1 MRFGALAIVALLAA
15 CSGPKLPP
23 PNSAQAQYDGRQQA
37 VQVMVS
43 SLQPPSAVALVSA
56 DGHRYPASGIALLSG
71 PHVLYNP
78 PPSISL
84 GIGGFGFSGCCSAF
98 GSGLGFGVTRRKA
111 NAGRSQRPISR
122 LRADPF
128 AARLRDQLDPIP
140 RRSFGRWP
148 GPEFCRPSSCRLR
161 FASGPWL
168 GPISGPRHSLS
179 IGDSGERISAC
190 ARCLLPSKRHEFRE
204 RVTSDGIECAAQRR
218 S

>member
-1 MRFGALAIVALLAA
+1 MPLHQFLPTPRHGLVLAIVALLAA
-15 CSGPKLPP
+15 CGPRLPP

-98 GSGLGFGVTRRKA
+98 GSGLGVGIPVGQPTPAEISDQFIASALIPSPPDYAA
-111 NAGRSQRPISR
+111 NWSQYHVEVWAGGQ
-122 LRADPF
+122 AMNY
-128 AARLRDQLDPIP
+128 AAPKEPLNKGGLDCI
-140 RRSFGRWP
+140 
-148 GPEFCRPSSCRLR
+148 
-161 FASGPWL
+161 
-168 GPISGPRHSLS
+168 
-179 IGDSGERISAC
+179 
-190 ARCLLPSKRHEFRE
+190 
-204 RVTSDGIECAAQRR
+204 
-218 S
+218 